1 MHLFDKQTKTPR
13 YFFHASFSEPVMSKS
28 DLPDPLRG
36 AAEITLPAGERV
48 FFQGQPAE
56 NYLVV
61 TRGVVKVFARSSEGR
76 EVVLYRVRAGE
87 MCTLT
92 TCCMLSHSKYPAEA
106 VTETEVTAMAMGVE
120 PFEEAL
126 NGSEEFRKFVFSSF
140 SSRLADIMQ
149 RMEQLVLDSVQLR
162 LARCLL
168 RQADADSTVH
178 ATHEQLAL
186 EIGTAREVVS
196 RHLKGLEQEGLISLK
211 RGSITLL
218 RPGALRALS

>member
-1 MHLFDKQTKTPR
+1 
-13 YFFHASFSEPVMSKS
+13 MSQLE
-28 DLPDPLRG
+28 LPQPLRD
-36 AAEITLPAGERV
+36 AAEVFLPPGERV
-48 FFQGQPAE
+48 FFQGQQAE

-76 EVVLYRVRAGE
+76 EVVLYRVQAGE

-92 TCCMLSHSKYPAEA
+92 TCCMLSRSKYPAEA
-106 VTETEVTAMAMGVE
+106 VTETEVAALAIGVE
-120 PFEEAL
+120 PFERAL
-126 NGSEEFRKFVFSSF
+126 NDSETFRKFVFSNF

-162 LARCLL
+162 LVRCLL
-168 RQADADSTVH
+168 RQAGAGSTVH
-178 ATHEQLAL
+178 ATHEQLAV

-196 RHLKGLEQEGLISLK
+196 RHLKGLVQEGLISLK

-218 RPGALRALS
+218 RPGALRAIS

>member
-1 MHLFDKQTKTPR
+1 VHLFDKQTKTRR
-13 YFFHASFSEPVMSKS
+13 YFFHAVFEETTMSTPGLPQPLS
-28 DLPDPLRG
+28 D
-36 AAEITLPAGERV
+36 AAEFTLPAGERV
-48 FFQGQPAE
+48 FFQGQQAE

-106 VTETEVTAMAMGVE
+106 VTETEVAAIAMGVE
-120 PFEEAL
+120 PFERAL
-126 NGSEEFRKFVFSSF
+126 NESGAFRQYVFSNF
-140 SSRLADIMQ
+140 SARLADIMQ

-168 RQADADSTVH
+168 RKADTDSMVH

-196 RHLKGLEQEGLISLK
+196 RHLKGLEQEGLIGLK

-218 RPGALRALS
+218 RPGALRAIS

>member
-1 MHLFDKQTKTPR
+1 MHQFDKQTNASR
-13 YFFHASFSEPVMSKS
+13 YFFHGRFRDCTVSTL
-28 DLPDPLRG
+28 DLPRAMVE

-48 FFQGQPAE
+48 FFQGQEAE

-61 TRGVVKVFARSSEGR
+61 TQGVVKVFARSSEGR
-76 EVVLYRVRAGE
+76 EVVLYRVQAGE

-92 TCCMLSHSKYPAEA
+92 TCCMLSRSRYPAEA
-106 VTETEVTAMAMGVE
+106 VTETEVTAMAMGAE
-120 PFEEAL
+120 PFDQAL
-126 NGSEEFRKFVFSSF
+126 NDSEAFRKFVFSSF

-168 RQADADSTVH
+168 RQADSNSMVL

-196 RHLKGLEQEGLISLK
+196 RHLKGLEQEGLISMK

-218 RPGALRALS
+218 RPGALRAIS